1 LKYNVKMHEIEKNAG
16 EGINTVGKLTQST
29 QLEINPVIFCDSQ
42 RWPLVDCKTIQQIKL
57 INYLN

>member
-1 LKYNVKMHEIEKNAG
+1 MHEIEKNAG